1 MAQPRPNERPLQ
13 GETAQ
18 TLDRGLR
25 VLDIL
30 ASYPAGLS
38 VPDIAQALNIHRTIA
53 YRLLN
58 TLVAHRLVRRT
69 EDNRYCLG
77 IGLIE
82 LARHVVPRLQEAAY
96 PAMRQLAE
104 ELRATACLT
113 IMDGDEGVVLTTLEP
128 RTTTMHIAYRP
139 GFRHML
145 DKGASGL
152 AILAGR
158 PRQPGERRE
167 ITMARKRG
175 YATSYDEI
183 QYGASGIAAPIQPD
197 GQQAEASIGVV
208 LLGKID
214 EATFAPHIIA
224 AAHTIASA
232 LLT

>member
-1 MAQPRPNERPLQ
+1 MAQPHPNERSLH

-25 VLDIL
+25 VLDVL
-30 ASYPAGLS
+30 ASHPAGLS
-38 VPDIAQALNIHRTIA
+38 VPDIAQELNVHRTIT

-58 TLVAHRLVRRT
+58 TLAAHRLVRRT
-69 EDNRYCLG
+69 EDSRYCLG

-82 LARHVVPRLQEAAY
+82 LARHVVPRLQAAAY

-139 GFRHML
+139 GYRHAL

-158 PRQPGERRE
+158 LRQPGERKE
-167 ITMARKRG
+167 VTIARKRG

-183 QYGASGIAAPIQPD
+183 QHGASGIAAPIQLA
-197 GQQAEASIGVV
+197 GELAAASIGVV
-208 LLGKID
+208 LLGRID

-224 AAHTIASA
+224 AAQTIAHA
-232 LLT
+232 LLE